1 MCWHKQS
8 KPEDVHLSVLCFTVV
23 LRFAMRLIT
32 VQPSRILISI
42 CQLVLSCF
50 ALVVCGFVSFRAV
63 IASTF

>member
-1 MCWHKQS
+1 MSWHKQS
-8 KPEDVHLSVLCFTVV
+8 RPEDVHLSVLCFSVL
-23 LRFAMRLIT
+23 LRFAVWLIT

-50 ALVVCGFVSFRAV
+50 ALVICGFVNFRAV